1 MTILLWQWKEGH
13 LLWQGWKMGP
23 QEQESIKISMKK
35 IEEKAKIC
43 LAFPEIPFLCNS
55 AILANESE
63 RVFAQKS

>member
-23 QEQESIKISMKK
+23 QEQESIKMYVEKT
-35 IEEKAKIC
+35 EGKAKRC
-43 LAFPEIPFLCNS
+43 LAFPEIPFLCNGT
-55 AILANESE
+55 ILANESE